1 MTHSVTGTGWEL
13 ETGLSVPNGL
23 SATGSRTRPAAP
35 GQVGAAR
42 YLGRHSPG
50 MLRPFRFMA
59 ARPRLSARRFNANAA
74 ITPLIAGLL
83 GLGVGLVSWGT
94 ALSPARALAVSD
106 SPGGKG
112 AQVYCFMRANGNNHE
127 VSWSAAYALIK
138 RQSAS
143 LFRTSPEHAAVMITE
158 AVVQNPTTFPDCGR
172 YLGDLYRHRGQG
184 TATAPVAPAPTASGG
199 GNAGTGTQTR
209 SDRFG
214 N

>member
-1 MTHSVTGTGWEL
+1 
-13 ETGLSVPNGL
+13 
-23 SATGSRTRPAAP
+23 
-35 GQVGAAR
+35 
-42 YLGRHSPG
+42 
-50 MLRPFRFMA
+50 MA
-59 ARPRLSARRFNANAA
+59 ARPPRSSRHFSAKAA

-83 GLGVGLVSWGT
+83 GLGTGLVSWSA
-94 ALSPARALAVSD
+94 ALSPAKALTVSD

-143 LFRTSPEHAAVMITE
+143 MFRTSPEHAAVMITE

-172 YLGDLYRHRGQG
+172 YLGDLYSHRIQG
-184 TATAPVAPAPTASGG
+184 TAAAPEAPAPAASGG